1 MGIVES
7 SVACGYDSG
16 AVGVDIWFNGIITIG
31 IFSVI
36 SFIFSLSYSGPT
48 KCPSKVG
55 ANFSL
60 ISKRQGQNDKRLKKR
75 EQNYNCI

>member
-16 AVGVDIWFNGIITIG
+16 AVGVAIWFKGIITIG

-36 SFIFSLSYSGPT
+36 SFIFFSLSYSGPT

-60 ISKRQGQNDKRLKKR
+60 ISKRQG
-75 EQNYNCI
+75 